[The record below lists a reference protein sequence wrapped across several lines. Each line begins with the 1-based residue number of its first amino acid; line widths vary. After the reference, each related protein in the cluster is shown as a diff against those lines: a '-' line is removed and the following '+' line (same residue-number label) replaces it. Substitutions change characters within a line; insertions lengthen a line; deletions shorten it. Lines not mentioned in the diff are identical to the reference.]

1 MNKAIIIG
9 NLVRDPEL
17 STTSNGTKKCIFTLG
32 VSRNFASADGTRQS
46 DFIPVVVWRA
56 HAENCA
62 KYLKKGSKAAVCG
75 SIQTRSYDAN
85 DGSKRYVTEVVAED
99 VQFLNSKGDSQV
111 SYDNSSVPDLPE
123 VSAKKRGAR
132 KEEEFKAVETAGDL
146 PF

>member
-9 NLVRDPEL
+9 NLTKDPEL
-17 STTSNGTKKCIFTLG
+17 LTTNSGTKKCSFTLG

-75 SIQTRSYDAN
+75 SIQTRSYDAA
-85 DGSKRYVTEVVAED
+85 DGSKRYVTEIVAED
-99 VQFLNSKGDSQV
+99 VQFLSSKNDNIGV
-111 SYDNSSVPDLPE
+111 YDNSSVQDLPE
-123 VSAKKRGAR
+123 VSAKKKGTN
-132 KEEEFKAVETAGDL
+132 KEVLTPVSDGGDL